1 VIKNAVQ
8 FAEEPD
14 LHPVVLGSSF
24 SRVELASPNYQGRKS
39 EVCLLGIEKWLELQ
53 APCARARTRTQG
65 REGKRATD
73 SGLKKQHGS
82 GRE

>member
-53 APCARARTRTQG
+53 APCARTRTQG

-73 SGLKKQHGS
+73 SGLKKQHGDGS